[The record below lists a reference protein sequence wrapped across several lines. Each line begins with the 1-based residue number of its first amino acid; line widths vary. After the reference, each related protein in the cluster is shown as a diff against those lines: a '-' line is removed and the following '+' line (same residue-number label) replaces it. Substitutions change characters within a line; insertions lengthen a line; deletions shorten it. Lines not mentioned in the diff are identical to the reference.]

1 MYPWIV
7 FLHVAGAFGF
17 LLAHGVS
24 VAVLLRL
31 RTERNRARITTLLD
45 LSSSSMTG
53 FYASIVVLLAAGT
66 LAGFIGNWW
75 RMGWIWASLGLFLVI
90 AAAMYPLATTYFRR
104 LRAAVGKRPSG
115 APVASDEELDE
126 LLGSGRPALIAV
138 IGFGGILIILWMM
151 MFKPF

>member
-31 RTERNRARITTLLD
+31 RNERKRERITTLLE

-53 FYASIVVLLAAGT
+53 FYVSIALLLGAGT

-75 RMGWIWASLGLFLVI
+75 RMGWIWVSLGLFLAI
-90 AAAMYPLATTYFRR
+90 AGAMYPLATTYFRR
-104 LRAAVGKRPSG
+104 VRAAVGKRPSG
-115 APVASDEELDE
+115 APVASDEEVDE
-126 LLGSGRPALIAV
+126 LLASGRPVLIAV
-138 IGFGGILIILWMM
+138 IGFGGLLVILWMM